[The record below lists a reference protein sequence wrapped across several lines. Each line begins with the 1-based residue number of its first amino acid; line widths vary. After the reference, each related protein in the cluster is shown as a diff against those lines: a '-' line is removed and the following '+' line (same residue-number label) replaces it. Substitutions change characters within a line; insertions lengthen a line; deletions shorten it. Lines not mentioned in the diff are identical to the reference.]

1 MQLLQTNASR
11 IIRRLIY
18 ENWEP
23 SRVEGYDVTQ
33 SDPSQ
38 DDFLPLTTDFYAFG
52 DTYPSVTITNFAG
65 LTQGGGVTGYTGLQG
80 DGSGLNKQQENN
92 GLLTIQAEDEE
103 TYLNGTDAE
112 DILLILANHIEQILQ
127 ENADGN
133 LTDKNGNPIQFGAR
147 PYNGNYPYGGGT
159 YSIANEFFYVG
170 FEEQDV
176 IADTQS
182 DRALFQKQYEIS
194 LGWLNEP

>member
-1 MQLLQTNASR
+1 MQQLQTNASR

-52 DTYPSVTITNFAG
+52 DTYPSVNITNFAG
-65 LTQGGGVTGYTGLQG
+65 LTQGGGETGYTGLQG

-112 DILLILANHIEQILQ
+112 DILLILANHIEQIIQ
-127 ENADGN
+127 DNADGN
-133 LTDKNGNPIQFGAR
+133 LTDKNGNAIQFGAR
-147 PYNGNYPYGGGT
+147 PYNGNYPYGSGT

-176 IADTQS
+176 TADTQS
-182 DRALFQKQYEIS
+182 DRALFQKQYQIS